1 MYINSRLWHLLSCHT
16 TLKLAPSKENVLC
29 GHIQNHGWFCEQC
42 FMRTLHVNQG
52 CQIKAV
58 GLEVNFIKTIYF
70 IGKIKLMSCI
80 IKVSQKLL
88 EKN

>member
-1 MYINSRLWHLLSCHT
+1 MYIDSRLWHLLSSYYT
-16 TLKLAPSKENVLC
+16 QASPINVLC